1 MEHFLEMEK
10 LSNCPICS
18 HNEFMPFMKVK
29 DWSISKEDFYLVQC
43 NGCGLVL
50 TNPRPGEEE
59 IGPYY
64 ESQEYVSHSDT
75 KDGIINKLYQ
85 LVKSYTI
92 GRKVEMV
99 NSLAP
104 KKAVLDVGC
113 GTGDFVGTC
122 KNAGWMVQGVEPN
135 KTARDLVSSKY
146 GFVPSESF
154 EKANYENGSLG
165 IITMWHVLEHVHRLD
180 YYLSS
185 YYELLDK
192 NGILVIAIPNY
203 TSYDAQHYQAYWAAY
218 DVPRHIW
225 HFSPDTMMQLC
236 KRYGFELK
244 ETLPMWFDSFYVS
257 MLSEKYKNGGN
268 IVKAFYIGLVS
279 NLKALFQKGTCS
291 SQIYVFV
298 KK

>member
-1 MEHFLEMEK
+1 MEK

-18 HNEFMPFMKVK
+18 HNEFKPFMKVK

-64 ESQEYVSHSDT
+64 ESQDYVSHSDT

-85 LVKSYTI
+85 MVKSYTI

-99 NSLAP
+99 NALAP
-104 KKAVLDVGC
+104 RKSILDVGC

-122 KNAGWMVQGVEPN
+122 KNSGWTVQGVEPN
-135 KTARDLVSSKY
+135 RTARDLVSAKY
-146 GFVPSESF
+146 GFVPNESF
-154 EKANYENGSLG
+154 EKANYEKGTLG

-192 NGILVIAIPNY
+192 NGILVIAVPNY
-203 TSYDAQHYQAYWAAY
+203 TSYDAQHYQAHWAAY

-279 NLKALFQKGTCS
+279 NIKALLHKGTCS
-291 SQIYVFV
+291 SQIYIFV

>member
-1 MEHFLEMEK
+1 MEK

-18 HNEFMPFMKVK
+18 NNEFKPFLKVN

-43 NGCGLVL
+43 NGCGLVF
-50 TNPRPGEEE
+50 TNPRPAEDE

-64 ESQEYVSHSDT
+64 ESQDYVSHSDT

-85 LVKSYTI
+85 MVKSYTI

-99 NSLAP
+99 NALAP
-104 KKAVLDVGC
+104 KKAILDVGC

-122 KNAGWMVQGVEPN
+122 KNSGWMVNGVEPN
-135 KTARDLVSSKY
+135 KSARDLVVSKY
-146 GFVPSESF
+146 GFVPNESF
-154 EKANYENGSLG
+154 EKTNYERSSLG

-192 NGILVIAIPNY
+192 NGILVIAVPNY
-203 TSYDAQHYQAYWAAY
+203 TSYDAQYYKAHWAAY

-268 IVKAFYIGLVS
+268 IVKAFYIGLIS

>member
-1 MEHFLEMEK
+1 MEK

-18 HNEFMPFMKVK
+18 HNEFKPFLKVK
-29 DWSISKEDFYLVQC
+29 DWSISKDDFYLVQC

-64 ESQEYVSHSDT
+64 ESQKYVSHSDT

-92 GRKVEMV
+92 GQKVEMV
-99 NSLAP
+99 NGLAS
-104 KKAVLDVGC
+104 KKVILDVGC

-122 KNAGWMVQGVEPN
+122 KSAGWIVQGVEPN
-135 KTARDLVSSKY
+135 KTARDLVSAKY

-154 EKANYENGSLG
+154 ERSNYESGSLG

-185 YYELLDK
+185 YYDLLDK
-192 NGILVIAIPNY
+192 NGILVIAVPNH
-203 TSYDAQHYQAYWAAY
+203 TSYDAKHYKAYWAAY

-225 HFSPDTMMQLC
+225 HYAPDTIMQLC

-257 MLSEKYKNGGN
+257 LLSEKYKNGGN

-279 NLKALFQKGTCS
+279 NLKALLHKGTCS
-291 SQIYVFV
+291 SQIYIFV